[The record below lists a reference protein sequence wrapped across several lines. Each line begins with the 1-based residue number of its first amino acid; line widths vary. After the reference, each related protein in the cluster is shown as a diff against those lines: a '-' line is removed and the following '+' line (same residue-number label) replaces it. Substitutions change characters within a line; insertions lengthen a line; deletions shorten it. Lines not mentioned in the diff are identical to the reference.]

1 MIHRPKK
8 SLGQN
13 FLKSLAA
20 LSEIIVA
27 GDISAEDTIL
37 EIGPGKGALTEK
49 LLLHAGKVIAVEKDR
64 ALAEFLREKFAKEIE
79 AGKLE
84 LVEGD
89 VLKFHPSVLRRAQD
103 SSPSQGSNNSYKLIA
118 NIPYNITGEILRK
131 FLGGESQP
139 SRMVLLVQK
148 EVAERIVVRDGKESI
163 LSLSVKAY
171 GDPKYIAKVPAR
183 YFSPAPKV
191 DSAIICIENI
201 SKKKL
206 AGVDEAFFFKVV
218 KAGFAHK
225 RKLARRN
232 LESICPNKE
241 FLTSFF
247 EKHSL
252 SLAIRPEEIAF
263 PLWLLLAKELLSPR
277 NHADA

>member
-20 LSEIIVA
+20 LSQIIAA
-27 GDISAEDTIL
+27 GDISGDDTIL
-37 EIGPGKGALTEK
+37 EIGPGKGALTET

-64 ALAEFLREKFAKEIE
+64 ALAEFLREKFSQEIKSE
-79 AGKLE
+79 KLTIIE
-84 LVEGD
+84 DDILD
-89 VLKFHPSVLRRAQD
+89 FNPYDL
-103 SSPSQGSNNSYKLIA
+103 SPKSYKLIA

-131 FLGGESQP
+131 FLGGESKP

-148 EVAERIVVRDGKESI
+148 EVAERIVVRDGKESV

-206 AGVDEAFFFKVV
+206 TGVDEAFFFKVV

-263 PLWLLLAKELLSPR
+263 PVWLKLAKELLSPR

>member
-1 MIHRPKK
+1 MIHRAKK

-20 LSEIIVA
+20 LSQIIVA

-49 LLLHAGKVIAVEKDR
+49 LLQHAGRVIAVEKDR
-64 ALAEFLREKFAKEIE
+64 ALVEYLREKFEKEIK
-79 AGKLE
+79 AGKFE

-89 VLKFHPSVLRRAQD
+89 VLQFNPSGASA

-131 FLGGESQP
+131 FLGGEHQP
-139 SRMVLLVQK
+139 SKMVLLVQK

-163 LSLSVKAY
+163 LSISVKAY

-191 DSAIICIENI
+191 DSAIICINNI

-206 AGVDEAFFFKVV
+206 EGVDETFFFKVL

-225 RKLARRN
+225 RKLAVRN
-232 LESICPNKE
+232 LESISTNKE
-241 FLTSFF
+241 FLTSLF
-247 EKHSL
+247 EKQGL
-252 SLAIRPEEIAF
+252 PLTIRPEEIAF
-263 PLWLLLAKELLSPR
+263 PVWLELAKELLSPR